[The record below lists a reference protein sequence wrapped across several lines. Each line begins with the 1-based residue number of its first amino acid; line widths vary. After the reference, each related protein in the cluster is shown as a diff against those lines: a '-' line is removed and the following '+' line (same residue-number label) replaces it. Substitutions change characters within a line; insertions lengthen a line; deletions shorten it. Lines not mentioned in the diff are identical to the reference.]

1 MKVDCALARSSA
13 APMRVWI
20 ASIGPS
26 RHAAAGTN
34 EPIAAS
40 STISATWR
48 MKVLLPPMFG
58 PVMTSMRRL
67 RVEPAVVGA

>member
-1 MKVDCALARSSA
+1 MAAASVISTMKVDCALARSSA

-26 RHAAAGTN
+26 TQRDAGTY
-34 EPIAAS
+34 EPIDAS

-48 MKVLLPPMFG
+48 M
-58 PVMTSMRRL
+58 
-67 RVEPAVVGA
+67 

>member
-26 RHAAAGTN
+26 RQACAGTY

-40 STISATWR
+40 RQISATWR
-48 MKVLLPPMFG
+48 M
-58 PVMTSMRRL
+58 
-67 RVEPAVVGA
+67 